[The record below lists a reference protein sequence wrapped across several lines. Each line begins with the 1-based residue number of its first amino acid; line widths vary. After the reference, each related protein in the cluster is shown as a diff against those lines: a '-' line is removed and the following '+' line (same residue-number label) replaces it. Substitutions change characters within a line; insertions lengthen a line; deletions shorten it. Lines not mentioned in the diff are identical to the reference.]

1 MQLTNNFNILI
12 HVWILV
18 VTTTKNIFP
27 DLLQLG
33 SWSGKPAASL
43 LLQLLHHQ
51 LSQAKSITKGRT
63 APSTPHIYLANM
75 SLKNRRNNLWLLCQI
90 FLLKNNLQG
99 CLVDFFGQ
107 FSHFRLCRLCGF
119 RDSWHACPQQRGGC
133 GGGDHCRG
141 RSHFPGTSEFQDPPN
156 LHPTMWAGESM
167 CSGESMYSG
176 VPWGDHPDASCAA
189 LQLSL
194 LFHALPSCH
203 VLHSWQVLLMPCWPY
218 CIINLILYFA
228 GKLLLTYNGERYVGA
243 DCGRSAWWP
252 SSLEKPSYNRLC
264 CQVCRPP
271 TLVEL
276 FKEDE

>member
-1 MQLTNNFNILI
+1 MCESWLWQPPRISSQ
-12 HVWILV
+12 
-18 VTTTKNIFP
+18 IFYS
-27 DLLQLG
+27 LG
-33 SWSGKPAASL
+33 VGVGSQL
-43 LLQLLHHQ
+43 LLCSYNSFTTNCHRQNQSPKEELPLPPPTYIW
-51 LSQAKSITKGRT
+51 LI
-63 APSTPHIYLANM
+63 
-75 SLKNRRNNLWLLCQI
+75 RRNNLWLLCQI

-167 CSGESMYSG
+167 CSG

-194 LFHALPSCH
+194 LCHALPSCH

-228 GKLLLTYNGERYVGA
+228 GKLLLT
-243 DCGRSAWWP
+243 
-252 SSLEKPSYNRLC
+252 
-264 CQVCRPP
+264 
-271 TLVEL
+271 
-276 FKEDE
+276 